1 LKYRFLPSTT
11 NEHISPSD
19 EKILTAME
27 PPRRLPPLNALRA
40 FEAVARHLS
49 MKRAADEL
57 HVTPAAISH
66 QIKGLERHLGVT
78 LFRRLNRALLLTD
91 EGQLCLPGVREG
103 FERLARAMD
112 PLRARDRRSVLVAS
126 VAPSF
131 ATRWLVPRL
140 DRLSA
145 AHPDLE
151 LRITAEMALA
161 DFKHDEVD
169 VGIRFG
175 AGQYP
180 GLHSIKLFGDAVVPM
195 CSPRLMAGRTA
206 LKKPADLLRFTL
218 LHDDTLTKDSAAPDW
233 ATWLKAAG
241 VDDPNPHRGPHFNQT
256 DHALQA
262 AINGLG
268 VVLGRRSLAEDD
280 IGEGRLAAPFD
291 LRLPLGFAYY
301 LVCPELMADRPK
313 VVAFRD
319 WLLAELKQPRSG
331 SAPPAPRRPAAR
343 RRSAARTKA

>member
-1 LKYRFLPSTT
+1 M
-11 NEHISPSD
+11 ID
-19 EKILTAME
+19 A
-27 PPRRLPPLNALRA
+27 PRRLPPLNALRA

-49 MKRAADEL
+49 MKLAADEL
-57 HVTPAAISH
+57 HVTPAAVSH

-112 PLRARDRRSVLVAS
+112 PLRARERRSVLVAS

-140 DRLSA
+140 DRLA
-145 AHPDLE
+145 AVHPDLE
-151 LRITAEMALA
+151 LRITAEMSLA
-161 DFKHDEVD
+161 DFRRDDVD
-169 VGIRFG
+169 VAIRFG

-180 GLHSIKLFGDAVVPM
+180 GLRSVKLFGDTVIPM
-195 CSPRLMAGRTA
+195 CSPRLTRGRGA
-206 LKKPADLLRFTL
+206 LKRPSDLLRFTL
-218 LHDDTLTKDSAAPDW
+218 LHDDSLNTDSTAPDW
-233 ATWLKAAG
+233 ASWLKAAG

-268 VVLGRRSLAEDD
+268 VVLSRRTIAEGDMA
-280 IGEGRLAAPFD
+280 EGRLVAPFD
-291 LRLPLGFAYY
+291 LQLPMTFAYH
-301 LVCPELMADRPK
+301 LVCPEMMADRPK
-313 VVAFRD
+313 VVAFRE
-319 WLLAELKQPRSG
+319 WLLSELRQ
-331 SAPPAPRRPAAR
+331 PAATR
-343 RRSAARTKA
+343 KRGKTRSKR

>member
-1 LKYRFLPSTT
+1 LTT
-11 NEHISPSD
+11 D
-19 EKILTAME
+19 
-27 PPRRLPPLNALRA
+27 PPGRLPPLNALRA

-57 HVTPAAISH
+57 HVTPAAVSH
-66 QIKGLERHLGVT
+66 QIKGLERHLGVA

-103 FERLARAMD
+103 FERLAHAMD
-112 PLRARDRRSVLVAS
+112 PLSARERRRVLVAS

-140 DRLSA
+140 DRLAA

-151 LRITAEMALA
+151 LRITAEMEMA
-161 DFKHDEVD
+161 DFRRDDVD

-175 AGQYP
+175 PGNYP
-180 GLHSIKLFGDAVVPM
+180 GLRSDKLFSDTVMPM
-195 CSPRLMAGRTA
+195 CNPDRVAGRA
-206 LKKPADLLRFTL
+206 PPRKPADLVRYPL
-218 LHDDTLTKDSAAPDW
+218 LHDDSLGKDAAAIDW
-233 ATWLKAAG
+233 ASWLKAAG
-241 VDDPNPHRGPHFNQT
+241 VDDPNPHRGSHFNHS

-268 VVLGRRSLAEDD
+268 VVLGRRALAEGDMA
-280 IGEGRLAAPFD
+280 EGRLVAPFE
-291 LRLPLGFAYY
+291 LHLPLTFSYY

-319 WLLAELKQPRSG
+319 WLLAELRQPRP
-331 SAPPAPRRPAAR
+331 SATSRK
-343 RRSAARTKA
+343 TKAKKRRKR

>member
-1 LKYRFLPSTT
+1 M
-11 NEHISPSD
+11 D
-19 EKILTAME
+19 A
-27 PPRRLPPLNALRA
+27 PRRLPPLNALRA

-49 MKRAADEL
+49 MKLAADEL
-57 HVTPAAISH
+57 HVTPAAVSH

-112 PLRARDRRSVLVAS
+112 PLRARERRSVLVAS

-140 DRLSA
+140 DRLAA

-151 LRITAEMALA
+151 LRITAEMSLA
-161 DFKHDEVD
+161 DFRRDDVD

-180 GLHSIKLFGDAVVPM
+180 GLRADKLFSDTVVPM
-195 CSPRLMAGRTA
+195 CSPRLTAGRRA
-206 LKKPADLLRFTL
+206 LRRPADLLRYTL
-218 LHDDTLTKDSAAPDW
+218 LHDDSLNADSTAPDW
-233 ATWLKAAG
+233 ASWLKAAG
-241 VDDPNPHRGPHFNQT
+241 VDDPNPYRGPHFNQT

-268 VVLGRRSLAEDD
+268 VVLSRRTIAESDFA
-280 IGEGRLAAPFD
+280 EGRLVAPFD
-291 LRLPLGFAYY
+291 LDLPLSFAYH
-301 LVCPELMADRPK
+301 LVCPELLADRPK
-313 VVAFRD
+313 VVAFRE
-319 WLLAELKQPRSG
+319 WLLSELKHPRARV
-331 SAPPAPRRPAAR
+331 APTRRRPQAR
-343 RRSAARTKA
+343 PHGKTRSKR